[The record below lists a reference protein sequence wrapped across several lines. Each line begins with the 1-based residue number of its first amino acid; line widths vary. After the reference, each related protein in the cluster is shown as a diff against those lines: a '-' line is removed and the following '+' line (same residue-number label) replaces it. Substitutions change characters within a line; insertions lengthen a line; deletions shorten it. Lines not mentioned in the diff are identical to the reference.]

1 VKRSAPI
8 RVASFFLCAACAA
21 LSQSERPSPVVTQQ
35 AHSYSPLDTQ
45 RQELRTP
52 TSIPYAPSVQPP
64 TPAERLPTFID
75 TLRSP
80 LTPAVF
86 AFNVDVMRETELG
99 QVSHR
104 PRPAFTVSY
113 KEPNTFLDRYL
124 DRSLVS
130 QNLRYPRSA
139 SVTFMGRA
147 TYAASRIFITR
158 DAAGRRRLNTP
169 YFLEVLSLIA
179 VHTAKSPYWTRSASA
194 PFSDL
199 GSTMG
204 NDAGI
209 NLFHEF
215 GPGIQQAV
223 KGHTPRFLF
232 KIGERIIRDR
242 NARGT
247 ISMPAR

>member
-1 VKRSAPI
+1 MKRIPPI
-8 RVASFFLCAACAA
+8 RVASFFLWAACGA
-21 LSQSERPSPVVTQQ
+21 LSQSERSSPIATQGSR
-35 AHSYSPLDTQ
+35 SYSPLDAQ
-45 RQELRTP
+45 RQELGTP

-64 TPAERLPTFID
+64 TQAERLPTFID

-80 LTPAVF
+80 LTPAAL
-86 AFNVDVMRETELG
+86 AFHVDVMRETELG
-99 QVSHR
+99 QFSRR
-104 PRPAFTVSY
+104 PRPVFTVPY

-139 SVTFMGRA
+139 SVSFMGRA

-158 DAAGRRRLNTP
+158 DAAGRRRLNTS
-169 YFLEVLSLIA
+169 YFLGALSLIA

-209 NLFHEF
+209 NLYHEF

-223 KGHTPRFLF
+223 KGHAPRFLL
-232 KIGERIIRDR
+232 KIGERIIRDWNPR
-242 NARGT
+242 AN
-247 ISMPAR
+247 ISMPPR